1 VPINH
6 FSQLDLARR
15 WAISPRTLE
24 RWRWT
29 GEGPRYIKLLG
40 RVVYRLA
47 DIEAFENARL
57 HESTKQKAA
66 AKSDSSGAA
75 EPPLDAARYAGMQ
88 CNADHGRGAK

>member
-1 VPINH
+1 VPNH
-6 FSQLDLARR
+6 LSQLDLARR

-47 DIEAFENARL
+47 DIEVFETDRL
-57 HESTKQKAA
+57 HESTKLKVSGTAA
-66 AKSDSSGAA
+66 AGGATKS
-75 EPPLDAARYAGMQ
+75 PI
-88 CNADHGRGAK
+88 NAPQHIDTSCKANRGREAS

>member
-1 VPINH
+1 VPVNH
-6 FSQLDLARR
+6 LSQLDLARR

-29 GEGPRYIKLLG
+29 GEGPQYIKLLG

-57 HESTKQKAA
+57 HESTKQKVSVTTDIGDG
-66 AKSDSSGAA
+66 AK
-75 EPPLDAARYAGMQ
+75 PPLDATRYADMRS
-88 CNADHGRGAK
+88 NADHGRGAK

>member
-1 VPINH
+1 MSINH
-6 FSQLDLARR
+6 LSQIDLARR

-57 HESTKQKAA
+57 HESTTQRVA
-66 AKSDSSGAA
+66 AKSHSSGAA
-75 EPPLDAARYAGMQ
+75 KPPLDATGYAGMQ
-88 CNADHGRGAK
+88 SNADHGRGAK